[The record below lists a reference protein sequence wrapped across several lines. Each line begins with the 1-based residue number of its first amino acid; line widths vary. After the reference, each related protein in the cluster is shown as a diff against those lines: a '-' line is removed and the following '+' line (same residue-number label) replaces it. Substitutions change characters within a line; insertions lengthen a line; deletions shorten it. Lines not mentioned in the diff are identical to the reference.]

1 MRALAW
7 DDVPKHYMNDVKL
20 YLSDWGIDLTITEK
34 EEEFARRWNT
44 EGPWDFVITD
54 LVKAP
59 PLPGGKSDPL
69 VGARISA
76 SINGAVPVFLVTEQ
90 IELLKSETL
99 GLPGGVVIK
108 SKSTLPVWF
117 AKDIV
122 ENLKQKGVYV
132 KRSRVFVIYGSDRLN
147 PGLRSDV
154 VGWLSRHGIQADII
168 DPTTL
173 KDQLLTGLIDR
184 MQEAAAFVAIC
195 TPDDA
200 VFEDG
205 SSRKPS
211 YFQPRQNV
219 LLEIGM
225 VLGLPRGVNRLIA
238 LQAWGNTVEDQ
249 ARFPSDLSGLLTL
262 RVENGQVDWDGFQK
276 SLLLR
281 GVALQP

>member
-1 MRALAW
+1 
-7 DDVPKHYMNDVKL
+7 
-20 YLSDWGIDLTITEK
+20 
-34 EEEFARRWNT
+34 
-44 EGPWDFVITD
+44 
-54 LVKAP
+54 
-59 PLPGGKSDPL
+59 
-69 VGARISA
+69 
-76 SINGAVPVFLVTEQ
+76 
-90 IELLKSETL
+90 
-99 GLPGGVVIK
+99 VVIK

-211 YFQPRQNV
+211 YSQPRQNV

-238 LQAWGNTVEDQ
+238 LQAWGNTVEEQ